1 MEAMQ
6 KKIKQYNVAQLGE
19 LPQEREDGTMWILVC
34 QMGGC
39 ASAET
44 REIKI
49 AAAEQLIRKYNV
61 NLCLFMELNYNWSKV
76 NSSANLASWFQDKER
91 ETRCVTAQNT
101 EENDILFGKHQP
113 GGTGILCGNE
123 YLQYTQNTLVDPRGL
138 ADGAHGSSTAT
149 PRMSQG

>member
-6 KKIKQYNVAQLGE
+6 KKIKQYNVAPLGE
-19 LPQEREDGTMWILVC
+19 LPQEREDGTMRILVC

-39 ASAET
+39 ASAKT

-49 AAAEQLIRKYNV
+49 AASERLIRKYEV
-61 NLCLFMELNYNWSKV
+61 NLCLFMELNYDWSKV

-91 ETRCVTAQNT
+91 ETRCVTAHNM

-113 GGTGILCGNE
+113 G
-123 YLQYTQNTLVDPRGL
+123 R
-138 ADGAHGSSTAT
+138 
-149 PRMSQG
+149 